1 MRLLLIVLLTAMGAP
16 AVWAARVDALLAK
29 FIPADTVSLMGA
41 RLDKLRQTPLYVT
54 MMAQQKL
61 PQLDQFAR
69 ETGFDPRTDVQELL
83 VASPAE
89 PDASV
94 VMAHGSFHPIHLEKI
109 QVEKFEGY
117 NIYAGPEHPV
127 RPGAVGNGKSGF
139 VLIDASTA
147 VAGPVDRVK
156 RAISQYKGG
165 GKTVPKDLLD
175 RARGIGDEYQIWAV
189 SQGGWNFL
197 STQLP
202 QTGSGVNFGKIFQNL
217 DRTVFE
223 ADLRNGLKAAA
234 MGNCKTSEDAKNLS
248 DGARGLV
255 GFGRLSVPDN
265 QPELLKL
272 WDAIQVAQNDRQI
285 VIRADIPQNLIDQ
298 LMAMFQAAPP
308 RAVRPPHRMKPL

>member
-1 MRLLLIVLLTAMGAP
+1 MRLLLLLLTAGLAAP
-16 AVWAARVDALLAK
+16 AAWAARVDAMLAK
-29 FIPADTVSLMGA
+29 FIPADSVSLLGA
-41 RLDKLRQTPLYVT
+41 RMDQLRQTPLYIK
-54 MMAQQKL
+54 MMAQQKV

-69 ETGFDPRTDVQELL
+69 ETGFDPRTDVQEVL
-83 VASPAE
+83 VASPGQ
-89 PDASV
+89 PGASV
-94 VMAHGSFHPIHLEKI
+94 VMAHGTFHPIHLEKV

-117 NIYAGPEHPV
+117 NIYSGAGHPAA
-127 RPGAVGNGKSGF
+127 PGALNAKSGF

-175 RARGIGDEYQIWAV
+175 RARAIGDEYQIWAV

-197 STQLP
+197 SAQMP

-217 DRTVFE
+217 DRTVFQ

-234 MGNCKTSEDAKNLS
+234 MGDCKTSEDAKNLT

-272 WDAIQVAQNDRQI
+272 WDGIQVAQNDRQI

-298 LMAMFQAAPP
+298 VVAMFQAAPP